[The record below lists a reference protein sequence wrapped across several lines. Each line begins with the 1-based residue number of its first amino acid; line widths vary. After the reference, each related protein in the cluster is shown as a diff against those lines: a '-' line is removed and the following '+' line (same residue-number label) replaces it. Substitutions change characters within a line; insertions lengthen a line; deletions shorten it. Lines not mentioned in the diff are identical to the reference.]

1 MTDRTAPA
9 PRQPIS
15 ALATALMLGV
25 ALAAAPLT
33 ALAQDAPATETPA
46 EAPAAE
52 APAAAAAATPDTV
65 VATVGGETITEADLA
80 FAAEDLQQ
88 ELAQM
93 PPQERRPFLVTVLI
107 DMKVM
112 ANAAREQQ
120 MDQSEI
126 FMRRLEYLEER
137 ALRRAYFA
145 EQIASE
151 ITPATIQAA
160 YDEMVAEFEPQEE
173 VHARHILVATE
184 EEANAVKAELE
195 AGADFAEL
203 ARERSV
209 DPSAQQNG
217 GDLGFF
223 SRGMMVGP
231 FEEAAFALTEPGE
244 ISEPVQSDFGWH
256 VIQLQAERQS
266 QPPAFEQV
274 AQQLQQQVMFETF
287 EERLASL
294 KEGIAIEIPDA
305 ELAAGVEQQQSER

>member
-1 MTDRTAPA
+1 
-9 PRQPIS
+9 
-15 ALATALMLGV
+15 
-25 ALAAAPLT
+25 
-33 ALAQDAPATETPA
+33 
-46 EAPAAE
+46 
-52 APAAAAAATPDTV
+52 
-65 VATVGGETITEADLA
+65 DLA

-112 ANAAREQQ
+112 ANAARDQQ

-126 FMRRLEYLEER
+126 FRRRLEYLEER

-145 EQIASE
+145 EQIATE
-151 ITPATIQAA
+151 VTPAAVQAA
-160 YDEMVAEFEPQEE
+160 YDAMVAEFEPQEE

-184 EEANAVKAELE
+184 EEADAVKAELE
-195 AGADFAEL
+195 GGADFAEL

-231 FEEAAFALTEPGE
+231 FEDAAFALTEPGQ

-256 VIQLQAERQS
+256 VIQLQAERES
-266 QPPAFEQV
+266 APPPFEQV
-274 AQQLQQQVMFETF
+274 AQQLQQRVMFETF
-287 EERLASL
+287 EERLAAL
-294 KEGIAIEIPDA
+294 KEGLEIDIPNA
-305 ELAAGVEQQQSER
+305 ELAAGVEQQQS

>member
-1 MTDRTAPA
+1 MNDRTAPA
-9 PRQPIS
+9 LRQPFS
-15 ALATALMLGV
+15 ALAAALMLGV
-25 ALAAAPLT
+25 ALAAAPLL
-33 ALAQDAPATETPA
+33 AIAQDAPGT
-46 EAPAAE
+46 EAPARE
-52 APAAAAAATPDTV
+52 APAPAATATPDTV

-80 FAAEDLQQ
+80 FAAEDLQE
-88 ELAQM
+88 ELSQM

-151 ITPATIQAA
+151 VTPAAIQAA
-160 YDEMVAEFEPQEE
+160 YDEIVAEFKPQEE

-184 EEANAVKAELE
+184 EEANAVKSELE

-231 FEEAAFALTEPGE
+231 FEDAAFALTEPGE

-266 QPPAFEQV
+266 EPPAFEQV
-274 AQQLQQQVMFETF
+274 APQLQQQVMFQTF

-294 KEGIAIEIPDA
+294 KEGIAVEIPDA
-305 ELAAGVEQQQSER
+305 VLAAGVEQQQSER

>member
-9 PRQPIS
+9 LQQPFR
-15 ALATALMLGV
+15 ALTTALIFGL
-25 ALAAAPLT
+25 ALAAGPLP
-33 ALAQDAPATETPA
+33 AGAQDAPATEAPA
-46 EAPAAE
+46 TEAPAAE
-52 APAAAAAATPDTV
+52 APAPAATPDTV

-112 ANAAREQQ
+112 ANAARDQQ

-126 FMRRLEYLEER
+126 FRRRLEYLEER

-145 EQIASE
+145 EQIATE
-151 ITPATIQAA
+151 VTPAAVQAA
-160 YDEMVAEFEPQEE
+160 YDAMVAEFEPQEE

-184 EEANAVKAELE
+184 EEADAVKAELE
-195 AGADFAEL
+195 GGADFAEL

-231 FEEAAFALTEPGE
+231 FEDAAFALTEPGQ

-256 VIQLQAERQS
+256 VIQLQAERES
-266 QPPAFEQV
+266 APPPFEQV
-274 AQQLQQQVMFETF
+274 AQQLQQRVMFETF
-287 EERLASL
+287 EERLAAL
-294 KEGIAIEIPDA
+294 KEGLEIDIPNAD
-305 ELAAGVEQQQSER
+305 LAAGVEQQQSER

>member
-1 MTDRTAPA
+1 MTDRSALA
-9 PRQPIS
+9 LRQPIS
-15 ALATALMLGV
+15 ALAAALMLGV
-25 ALAAAPLT
+25 VLAAAPLPAT
-33 ALAQDAPATETPA
+33 AQDVPATE
-46 EAPAAE
+46 AP
-52 APAAAAAATPDTV
+52 AAATPDTV

-88 ELAQM
+88 ELSQM

-112 ANAAREQQ
+112 ANAARQQQ

-126 FMRRLEYLEER
+126 FVRRLAYLEER

-145 EQIASE
+145 EQIANE
-151 ITPATIQAA
+151 LTPAAVQAA

-173 VHARHILVATE
+173 VHARHILVAAE
-184 EEANAVKAELE
+184 EEADAVKAELE

-231 FEEAAFALTEPGE
+231 FEDAAFALSEPGE
-244 ISEPVQSDFGWH
+244 ISDPVQSDFGWH
-256 VIQLQAERQS
+256 VIQLQAKRQS
-266 QPPAFEQV
+266 EPPPFEQV
-274 AQQLQQQVMFETF
+274 GQQLQQQVMFRTF
-287 EERLASL
+287 EERLAAL
-294 KEGIAIEIPDA
+294 KEGVEIEIPDA

>member
-9 PRQPIS
+9 LQQPFR
-15 ALATALMLGV
+15 ALTTALIFGL
-25 ALAAAPLT
+25 ALAAGPLPVG
-33 ALAQDAPATETPA
+33 AQDAPAT

-52 APAAAAAATPDTV
+52 APAPAATPDTV

-112 ANAAREQQ
+112 ANAARDQQ

-126 FMRRLEYLEER
+126 FRRRLEYLEER

-145 EQIASE
+145 EQIATE
-151 ITPATIQAA
+151 VTPAAVQAA
-160 YDEMVAEFEPQEE
+160 YDAMVAEFEPQEE

-184 EEANAVKAELE
+184 EEADAVKAELE
-195 AGADFAEL
+195 GGADFAEL

-231 FEEAAFALTEPGE
+231 FEDAAFALTEPGQ

-256 VIQLQAERQS
+256 VIQLQAERES
-266 QPPAFEQV
+266 APPPFEQV
-274 AQQLQQQVMFETF
+274 AQQLQQRVMFETF
-287 EERLASL
+287 EERLAAL
-294 KEGIAIEIPDA
+294 KEGLEIDIPNA

>member
-9 PRQPIS
+9 LRPAIS
-15 ALATALMLGV
+15 ALAAALMLGV
-25 ALAAAPLT
+25 ALGAAPLSAT
-33 ALAQDAPATETPA
+33 AQDTPATEEGPA
-46 EAPAAE
+46 TEAPA
-52 APAAAAAATPDTV
+52 PAATATPDTV

-88 ELAQM
+88 ELSQM
-93 PPQERRPFLVTVLI
+93 SPQERRPFLVTVLI

-151 ITPATIQAA
+151 VTPAAIQAA
-160 YDEMVAEFEPQEE
+160 YDQIVAEFEPQEE

-184 EEANAVKAELE
+184 EEADAVKAELE
-195 AGADFAEL
+195 GGAEFAEL

-231 FEEAAFALTEPGE
+231 FEDVAFALTEPGE

-266 QPPAFEQV
+266 EPPAFDQV
-274 AQQLQQQVMFETF
+274 APQLQQQVMFQTF

-294 KEGIAIEIPDA
+294 KEDIAVEIPDA
-305 ELAAGVEQQQSER
+305 VLAAGVEQQQSER

>member
-9 PRQPIS
+9 LQQPFRALTTALIFGL
-15 ALATALMLGV
+15 ALADG
-25 ALAAAPLT
+25 PLP
-33 ALAQDAPATETPA
+33 AGAQDAPATDAPA
-46 EAPAAE
+46 TEAPAAE
-52 APAAAAAATPDTV
+52 APAPAATPDTV

-112 ANAAREQQ
+112 ANAARDQQ

-126 FMRRLEYLEER
+126 FRRRLEYLEER

-145 EQIASE
+145 EQIATE
-151 ITPATIQAA
+151 VTPAAVQAA
-160 YDEMVAEFEPQEE
+160 YDAMVAEFEPQEE

-184 EEANAVKAELE
+184 EEADAVKAELE
-195 AGADFAEL
+195 GGADFAEL

-231 FEEAAFALTEPGE
+231 FEDAAFALTEPGQ

-256 VIQLQAERQS
+256 VIQLQAERES
-266 QPPAFEQV
+266 APPPFEQV
-274 AQQLQQQVMFETF
+274 AQQLQQRVMFETF
-287 EERLASL
+287 EERLAAL
-294 KEGIAIEIPDA
+294 KEGLEIDIPNAD
-305 ELAAGVEQQQSER
+305 LAAGVEQQQSER

>member
-9 PRQPIS
+9 LQQPFR
-15 ALATALMLGV
+15 ALTTALIFGL
-25 ALAAAPLT
+25 ALAAGPLPVG
-33 ALAQDAPATETPA
+33 AQDAPAT

-52 APAAAAAATPDTV
+52 APAPAATPDTV

-112 ANAAREQQ
+112 ANAARDQQ

-126 FMRRLEYLEER
+126 FRRRLEYLEER

-145 EQIASE
+145 EQIATE
-151 ITPATIQAA
+151 VTPAAVQAA
-160 YDEMVAEFEPQEE
+160 YDAMVAEFEPQEE

-184 EEANAVKAELE
+184 EEADAVKAELE
-195 AGADFAEL
+195 GGADFAEL

-231 FEEAAFALTEPGE
+231 FEDAAFALTEPGQ

-256 VIQLQAERQS
+256 VIQLQAERES
-266 QPPAFEQV
+266 APPPFEQV
-274 AQQLQQQVMFETF
+274 AQQLQQRVMFETF
-287 EERLASL
+287 EERLAAL
-294 KEGIAIEIPDA
+294 KEGLEIDIPNAD
-305 ELAAGVEQQQSER
+305 LAAGVEQQQSER